1 MITGHIC
8 KAAFALASMSFV
20 GPCSSL
26 QIFVLGCSS
35 DVSMCC
41 KEELFTVFVW
51 NNVE

>member
-8 KAAFALASMSFV
+8 KAAFALASMSLV
-20 GPCSSL
+20 WPCSSL